1 MIRLHVKM
9 LRPDMDHDQIRKAVK
24 IRWHYLRNKGAFK
37 AQVCRCGAD
46 GCAYP
51 TSHDIASH
59 TALIEFFCQRC
70 AVARGIQKKGEAG
83 FFKPRIKV

>member
-1 MIRLHVKM
+1 MIRLDVKV
-9 LRPDMDHDQIRKAVK
+9 LRPGMTPAEVRQVVK
-24 IRWHYLRNKGAFK
+24 TRWHYLRNKGAFK

-59 TALIEFFCQRC
+59 TACVEFYCQRC
-70 AVARGIQKKGEAG
+70 AVARGIQKKGEKG
-83 FFKPRIKV
+83 FFKPRIK